1 LLAGGGRLES
11 SLIIDVFVPLA
22 LGMIMFA
29 LGLGLST
36 ADFARVVTYP
46 KAVLVGL
53 GTQMLLLTAVAYVVA
68 RAFQLSPPL
77 ATGLMIIAA
86 SPGGAAACLY
96 SHLAR
101 GDVALN
107 ITLTALNSVLA
118 LAWLPVV
125 VTWSIA
131 HFYGAQHVVPP
142 PFHEVV
148 RVGMIIVLPVLA
160 GMTVRRLAPEFCR
173 RAEVPTRIMAV
184 LVLVGLVA
192 TVFARVGAVTFMDYV
207 VQAGPAVLAFNVA
220 SLGLGY
226 MMPRL
231 VGLSR
236 YQSKAIA
243 LEIGL
248 HNAAL
253 AIFVALT
260 VLQNNEMTVTPVVYG
275 VLMFA
280 TGGLFSLWLAH
291 SE

>member
-1 LLAGGGRLES
+1 MEASMITG
-11 SLIIDVFVPLA
+11 VFVPLA
-22 LGMIMFA
+22 LGMVMFA

-36 ADFARVVTYP
+36 ADFTRVVTYP

-53 GTQMLLLTAVAYVVA
+53 GTQMLLLTAVAYLVA

-77 ATGLMIIAA
+77 AIGLMIIAA

-118 LAWLPVV
+118 LVWLPIV

-131 HFYGAQHVVPP
+131 RFYGADHLIPP

-148 RVGMIIVLPVLA
+148 QVGMIIVLPVLA
-160 GMTVRRLAPEFCR
+160 GMTVHRFAPEFCR
-173 RAEVPTRIMAV
+173 RAEVPTRVMAV
-184 LVLVGLVA
+184 LGLVA
-192 TVFARVGAVTFMDYV
+192 LVAAVFSQVGAARFMEYV
-207 VQAGPAVLAFNVA
+207 VQAGPAVLVFNVA

-231 VGLSR
+231 AGLSR
-236 YQSKAIA
+236 HQSKAIA

-248 HNAAL
+248 HNGAL
-253 AIFVALT
+253 AIFVGLT
-260 VLQNNEMTVTPVVYG
+260 VLRDHEITVTPVVYG
-275 VLMFA
+275 VLMFV
-280 TGGLFSLWLAH
+280 TGGLFSMWLARR
-291 SE
+291 E

>member
-1 LLAGGGRLES
+1 MITG
-11 SLIIDVFVPLA
+11 VFVPLA

-29 LGLGLST
+29 LGLGLTT

-53 GTQMLLLTAVAYVVA
+53 GTQMLLLTALAYVVA
-68 RAFQLSPPL
+68 RAFHLSPPL
-77 ATGLMIIAA
+77 AIGLMIIAA

-107 ITLTALNSVLA
+107 ITLTALNSLLA
-118 LAWLPVV
+118 LVWLPVV

-131 HFYGAQHVVPP
+131 HFYGAERLVTP
-142 PFHEVV
+142 PFHEVMQ
-148 RVGMIIVLPVLA
+148 VGSIIVLPVLA
-160 GMTVRRLAPEFCR
+160 GMTVRRFAPEFCR
-173 RAEVPTRIMAV
+173 RAEAPTRIVAV
-184 LVLVGLVA
+184 LGLVALVA
-192 TVFARVGAVTFMDYV
+192 TVFVRVGASTFMDYV

-226 MMPRL
+226 AMPRL

-236 YQSKAIA
+236 HQSKAIA

-248 HNAAL
+248 HNGAL
-253 AIFVALT
+253 AIFVGLT
-260 VLQNNEMTVTPVVYG
+260 VLRNNEITVTPVVYG

-280 TGGLFSLWLAH
+280 TGGLFSMWLARTK
-291 SE
+291 

>member
-1 LLAGGGRLES
+1 M
-11 SLIIDVFVPLA
+11 IIGVLVPLA
-22 LGMIMFA
+22 LGTIMFA
-29 LGLGLST
+29 LGLGLTT

-86 SPGGAAACLY
+86 SPGGAAASLY

-107 ITLTALNSVLA
+107 ITLTALNSALA
-118 LAWLPVV
+118 LVWLPVV
-125 VTWSIA
+125 VSWSVA
-131 HFYGAQHVVPP
+131 HFYGAEHLIPP
-142 PFHEVV
+142 PLHEVV
-148 RVGMIIVLPVLA
+148 RVGTIIVLPVLA

-173 RAEVPTRIMAV
+173 RAEAPTRIMAV

-192 TVFARVGAVTFMDYV
+192 TVFAKVGVATFMGYV

-226 MMPRL
+226 LLPRL
-231 VGLSR
+231 AGLSR
-236 YQSKAIA
+236 HQSKAIA

-248 HNAAL
+248 HNGAL

-260 VLQNNEMTVTPVVYG
+260 VMRSNEMSVTPVVYG

-280 TGGLFSLWLAH
+280 TGGLFSLWLAR

>member
-1 LLAGGGRLES
+1 MITG
-11 SLIIDVFVPLA
+11 VFVPLA

-53 GTQMLLLTAVAYVVA
+53 GTQMLLLTLVAYLVA
-68 RAFQLSPPL
+68 RGFQLSPPL
-77 ATGLMIIAA
+77 AIGLMIIAA

-118 LAWLPVV
+118 LVWLPVV

-131 HFYGAQHVVPP
+131 HFYGAERLVPP

-148 RVGMIIVLPVLA
+148 QVGMIIVLPVLA
-160 GMTVRRLAPEFCR
+160 GMTVRRFAPEFCR

-184 LVLVGLVA
+184 LGLVA
-192 TVFARVGAVTFMDYV
+192 LVAAVFSRVGTATFLDYV
-207 VQAGPAVLAFNVA
+207 VQAGPAVLVFNVA
-220 SLGLGY
+220 SLALGY

-236 YQSKAIA
+236 HQSKAIA

-248 HNAAL
+248 HNGAL
-253 AIFVALT
+253 AIFVGLS
-260 VLQNNEMTVTPVVYG
+260 VLRNSEITVTPVVYG
-275 VLMFA
+275 ALMFV
-280 TGGLFSLWLAH
+280 TGGLFSMWLAR

>member
-1 LLAGGGRLES
+1 M
-11 SLIIDVFVPLA
+11 IIGVLVPLA

-29 LGLGLST
+29 LGLGLTT

-77 ATGLMIIAA
+77 ATGLMIVAA

-118 LAWLPVV
+118 LAWLPIV

-131 HFYGAQHVVPP
+131 HFYGAERLIPP
-142 PFHEVV
+142 PLHEVV
-148 RVGMIIVLPVLA
+148 RVGLIIVLPVLA

-192 TVFARVGAVTFMDYV
+192 TVFARVGAATFMDYV

-231 VGLSR
+231 AGLSR
-236 YQSKAIA
+236 HQAKAIA

-260 VLQNNEMTVTPVVYG
+260 VLRDNEITVTPVVYG

-280 TGGLFSLWLAH
+280 TGGLFSLWLAR